1 MEHCVKLRSSLDE
14 LLRRIIALLTQIK
27 RQLSGEQPSD
37 YIDHIHLESNSQKD
51 KLKKQTCLINQCVP
65 DKSNLD
71 IFR

>member
-1 MEHCVKLRSSLDE
+1 VKLRSHLDD
-14 LLRRIIALLTQIK
+14 LLKRIIACLLQIK

-37 YIDHIHLESNSQKD
+37 YIGHIHVHVESNSQNE
-51 KLKKQTCLINQCVP
+51 LRKQTCFINQCVP